1 MSYAPEDTIV
11 DRAVEIRRDLHM
23 HPELGYEE
31 HRTHDL
37 IVAELR
43 RLGIEHRS
51 GLAGG
56 TGVLAWLPGR
66 DTDSAIALRA
76 DIDALPIEEETD
88 VADQFDTDMRQ

>member
-1 MSYAPEDTIV
+1 MSYAPEQNVV

-37 IVAELR
+37 IVDELE
-43 RLGIEHRS
+43 RLGVAHAK

-56 TGVLAWLPGR
+56 TGVLGWLPGR
-66 DTDSAIALRA
+66 DERDAIDEAKKALRVPMTGRRECPA
-76 DIDALPIEEETD
+76 RWDKG
-88 VADQFDTDMRQ
+88 R